1 MLRTSS
7 QIRARIPVSVHVL
20 ESHSLCRRVAIR
32 PKLYSNRKMRRPVGY
47 PEHPASV
54 GQHLLRKRRISGLR
68 QREVA
73 AKLRVGLGTYFTW
86 ELGTRSPSIRHWPA
100 LIAYLGYDPVPTL
113 AGEAGQIEAVR
124 RQLGWSL
131 RQVAD
136 FIGVDQGTLAR
147 WKNERTTPVYSG
159 DRLDAFLGLET
170 PHATNLAPAP
180 FSTAGL
186 TLAEQLRMRRTVL
199 GLSQRSAA
207 RRLGVT
213 GTGFR
218 YWELDRQRP
227 EAKYWPGI
235 VDFLAYNPLPL
246 PETMGERI
254 EHHRLLIGWT
264 YKETAKFV
272 GVDKHTVLRWVRRP
286 DVPLL
291 RKADMMRFLQL
302 QIAARPG

>member
-54 GQHLLRKRRISGLR
+54 GEHLLRKRRISGLR

-113 AGEAGQIEAVR
+113 TGEAGQIEAVR

-207 RRLGVT
+207 RQLGSQGRALGIGSWIANDQRLST
-213 GTGFR
+213 GPGSSTFLPTIR
-218 YWELDRQRP
+218 CLCPRP
-227 EAKYWPGI
+227 WVSASSTTDSLSVGRTKRRR
-235 VDFLAYNPLPL
+235 NSS
-246 PETMGERI
+246 
-254 EHHRLLIGWT
+254 GWISIPCCGGSD
-264 YKETAKFV
+264 AQMS
-272 GVDKHTVLRWVRRP
+272 P
-286 DVPLL
+286 C
-291 RKADMMRFLQL
+291 
-302 QIAARPG
+302 